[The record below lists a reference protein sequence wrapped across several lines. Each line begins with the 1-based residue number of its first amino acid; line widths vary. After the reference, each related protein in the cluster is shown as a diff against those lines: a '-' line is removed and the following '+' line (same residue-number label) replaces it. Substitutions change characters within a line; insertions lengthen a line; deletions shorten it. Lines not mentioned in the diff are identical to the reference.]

1 MFKNLQKKVAIVI
14 ETTENFKNDLEYV
27 FLRLLYK
34 CILYINI
41 F

>member
-1 MFKNLQKKVAIVI
+1 MFKNLQKKMATVI
-14 ETTENFKNDLEYV
+14 ETTENFKHEWEYI

-34 CILYINI
+34 YILYINI